1 MSVALPNPR
10 LLALVGLAV
19 AALVAFVVARPMLMT
34 GDTAPATSPSAQ
46 PSSPATAPTKA
57 SPTNPQP
64 RVNRIRLLPGLP
76 GPVARKLRQERV
88 VVVSVY
94 SAKAPSDRSA
104 LAQARTGARE
114 VDAGFVA
121 LNVLNER
128 NARRFASFVG
138 VGETPTML
146 VVRRPGKVVNRI
158 DGFVDSAIVAQA
170 AQNAGAGK
178 KRSSK

>member
-10 LLALVGLAV
+10 LLAVLGLAL
-19 AALVAFVVARPMLMT
+19 AAAVAFLVARPVLLSSET
-34 GDTAPATSPSAQ
+34 TEPTPVVDSQTPSRPAVKTPAPPSRRTVAV
-46 PSSPATAPTKA
+46 K
-57 SPTNPQP
+57 
-64 RVNRIRLLPGLP
+64 LLPGLP
-76 GPVARKLRQERV
+76 TAVARKLRFEKV

-94 SAKAPSDRSA
+94 SAKAPSDRNA

-128 NARRFASFVG
+128 NARRFAAFVG
-138 VGETPTML
+138 VDETPTML
-146 VVRRPGKVVNRI
+146 VVRRPGKIVSRI